1 MLSIKKGNPWVFW
14 PSSICET
21 FPENPCNIILSG
33 ENSFEFNFDFILR
46 DHSNDQKTV
55 FALVPKFTGL
65 DIFPNQTVITVTYED
80 GPQYYRLPLI
90 IKPDQN
96 INVKFDHKPKQYF
109 KVFINKEEVVNEAL
123 TNKVFGISDSPHI
136 LIGAGNFP
144 NNNFNLNYSD
154 IDYLRFSVSQDGNIL
169 ADHFFEERI
178 FDKYV
183 DITGNLN
190 FIHKL

>member
-21 FPENPCNIILSG
+21 FPENPSNLILSG
-33 ENSFEFNFDFILR
+33 EHSFEFSFDFILR
-46 DHSNDQKTV
+46 DDSKEQKTV
-55 FALVPKFTGL
+55 FALVPRFTGL
-65 DIFPNQTVITVTYED
+65 DLFPNQTVITITYDD
-80 GPQYYRLPLI
+80 GPQYYRLPTI
-90 IKPDQN
+90 IEPGKN
-96 INVKFDHKPKQYF
+96 VNVKFDHKPKEYF
-109 KVFINKEEVVNEAL
+109 KVFINKEEVVNEVL
-123 TNKVFGISDSPHI
+123 TNKAFGKSDSPHI
-136 LIGAGNFP
+136 IIVAGNFP
-144 NNNFNLNYSD
+144 KNNFNLNYSD
-154 IDYLRFSVSQDGNIL
+154 IDYLRFSVFQDGNIL